1 MILIKNSYYTP
12 SEFARKQ
19 KVSRQYINQ
28 LIFKNRIQPPP
39 ERIGRFY
46 FINKNSKIIKK
57 LTDDTI

>member
-12 SEFARKQ
+12 SEFAKKQ

-57 LTDDTI
+57 